1 MKDKD
6 LTPDNKEFQKE
17 KIELIR
23 LRIRNKFYDRGEIL
37 ESVVNTII
45 KKEIRNHDD
54 SVLE

>member
-1 MKDKD
+1 MKDKN
-6 LTPDNKEFQKE
+6 LTPDDKEFQNE